1 MTSNCDLYSASKY
14 EYKSVFFK
22 ECAVAGTSF
31 HIEPFDDIWHE
42 LYEGLDIALVRE
54 KSNKYDPNAIAVALA
69 GDYDGNPDEFD
80 FTYILGYI
88 PRSENEALARM
99 MDAGYGDRISAKITS
114 YRAYGNVNSRIRIS
128 IYLKSQC
135 PMAVRRNL
143 LRGVT
148 INFDLFRD
156 LTTQLEENGVVV
168 MPLAAPDEGEILQP
182 IEGEKVVAIYD
193 EDPEYYVLY
202 LLRVFATGSKGAPY
216 LANFEGYTYYNYNNP
231 YVLTNIIGPVLI
243 KKDEHNFL
251 EQLDIS
257 ELNPCYYLNETIS
270 KEFEWTFAKV
280 LLRPLNRNN
289 IDMDPSL
296 DDPEEKI

>member
-1 MTSNCDLYSASKY
+1 
-14 EYKSVFFK
+14 
-22 ECAVAGTSF
+22 
-31 HIEPFDDIWHE
+31 
-42 LYEGLDIALVRE
+42 
-54 KSNKYDPNAIAVALA
+54 
-69 GDYDGNPDEFD
+69 
-80 FTYILGYI
+80 
-88 PRSENEALARM
+88 
-99 MDAGYGDRISAKITS
+99 
-114 YRAYGNVNSRIRIS
+114 
-128 IYLKSQC
+128 
-135 PMAVRRNL
+135 MAVRRNL

-168 MPLAAPDEGEILQP
+168 MPLVAPNDEEILQP
-182 IEGEKVVAIYD
+182 IEGEKVVAIYE

-202 LLRVFATGSKGAPY
+202 LLRVLATGSKCAPY
-216 LANFEGYTYYNYNNP
+216 LANFEGYTYYNYSNP
-231 YVLTNIIGPVLI
+231 CVLTNIIGPVLI

-257 ELNPCYYLNETIS
+257 TLNPCYYLNETIS
-270 KEFEWTFAKV
+270 KEFEWTFDKV